1 MTVKRPQ
8 PDRGPVWGPE
18 RLKDERERRK
28 ASRRLRRPAT
38 RRLRPTCWP
47 TSWGCWRCPARAGGQ
62 SDGVGPSHKVVLLM
76 AAGTPANHSRQYL

>member
-28 ASRRLRRPAT
+28 ASRRLRKT
-38 RRLRPTCWP
+38 RRTKRHVPPTAFALAGNEAAEADLLADELGLLAVP
-47 TSWGCWRCPARAGGQ
+47 CPGG
-62 SDGVGPSHKVVLLM
+62 G
-76 AAGTPANHSRQYL
+76 AE